1 MSTVPKG
8 LSYDQASRLRLKY
21 GFNELPEEKNKG
33 LIKIALEVVREPMFL
48 LLISC
53 ASLYLFMGDK
63 LEGMVM
69 LSTVFLIIA
78 ISFYQNYRSE
88 KALEALKKMA
98 SPRVNVLRDNQW
110 LKLPGRELVPGDV
123 INVSEGDRLAAD
135 VMVLEAESLEM
146 DESMLTGE
154 AFAVKKGG
162 SDLVLFAG
170 TLVVKGRALAVVEKI
185 GVHSKMGTI
194 ATSLIEKKDTRTLLQ
209 KEMAVFVRN
218 VAVIGILLCVLI
230 VVVYYSV
237 RGNLLQAMLN
247 GLAAAMAI
255 LPEEFPVVFTLF
267 LAMGAW
273 RLARINVL
281 TRQPS
286 VIEALGSASVF
297 CSDKTGTITQ
307 NKMVVAMVFDGS
319 KLTPATPQMDSG
331 IQVIRCAAMAS
342 STHTSD
348 PMEKAMLTA
357 YQQANLREDVEMT
370 MVKEYPISEKLL
382 ATTRLFTTIE
392 RRIHGYSKGA
402 PETIIE
408 LCGLVGE
415 EKLLALNAVETMASQ
430 GFRVIGM
437 ANVNSGIDHIP
448 ESQKDLDFEFVGLM
462 GLEDPVRPEVATAIT
477 SCKKA
482 GIEVY
487 MITGDHSLTAATI
500 GNKIG
505 LRSDNILTGAE
516 MDQLDDAALKA
527 RLSECNIFARILP
540 EQKLRLVTQ
549 FQQMGKVV
557 AMTGDGVNDAP
568 ALKKADIGI
577 AMGNKGT
584 DVAREAARLVL
595 LDDDFSSIVAG
606 IRTGRRIYDNLQ
618 KAMSYIIAIHIPIIG
633 LTLLPAFS
641 ATMPL
646 LLLPLH
652 IILMEL
658 IIDPVCSIA
667 FEFEGEEKNI
677 MSRPPRGNKA
687 SFLNRKQIAESIFH
701 GLLLFLTTLITF
713 QLSLTE
719 GHNESAS
726 RMIAF
731 SALLISNVFLIFSK
745 LSNTVMVVEY
755 LFQKKLVVWLLLAIT
770 IALISLFSLN
780 DKIQQILHL
789 QWAGWQHFQVA
800 LATSLIMLAILE
812 LIKLNKIRAMNRNC
826 RA

>member
-1 MSTVPKG
+1 
-8 LSYDQASRLRLKY
+8 
-21 GFNELPEEKNKG
+21 
-33 LIKIALEVVREPMFL
+33 
-48 LLISC
+48 
-53 ASLYLFMGDK
+53 
-63 LEGMVM
+63 
-69 LSTVFLIIA
+69 
-78 ISFYQNYRSE
+78 
-88 KALEALKKMA
+88 
-98 SPRVNVLRDNQW
+98 
-110 LKLPGRELVPGDV
+110 
-123 INVSEGDRLAAD
+123 
-135 VMVLEAESLEM
+135 
-146 DESMLTGE
+146 
-154 AFAVKKGG
+154 
-162 SDLVLFAG
+162 
-170 TLVVKGRALAVVEKI
+170 
-185 GVHSKMGTI
+185 
-194 ATSLIEKKDTRTLLQ
+194 
-209 KEMAVFVRN
+209 
-218 VAVIGILLCVLI
+218 
-230 VVVYYSV
+230 
-237 RGNLLQAMLN
+237 
-247 GLAAAMAI
+247 
-255 LPEEFPVVFTLF
+255 
-267 LAMGAW
+267 
-273 RLARINVL
+273 
-281 TRQPS
+281 
-286 VIEALGSASVF
+286 
-297 CSDKTGTITQ
+297 
-307 NKMVVAMVFDGS
+307 
-319 KLTPATPQMDSG
+319 
-331 IQVIRCAAMAS
+331 
-342 STHTSD
+342 
-348 PMEKAMLTA
+348 MLTA